1 MNLYGKWKKRIALTA
16 ALTLAAGSSFLVTA
30 CGEKKNT
37 GDSYEEETE
46 TVNTQNEDTEK
57 GMGRYLES
65 DLNLPDNFSMVSALK
80 FLDDGTLRLCYLDS
94 DYEPMYADSHDEG
107 DTWGEAVSL
116 TDLLKLDTD
125 QFSVSF
131 PQLSYDGSIFVMVT
145 EYSEENPND
154 CKLHYYYIDA
164 KGKAREIQLDSV
176 CGQAY
181 ITNSEFTENGTIL
194 LNTPGNG
201 IAEIDP
207 EDERVIRVYEE
218 GNFVNY
224 FGIADHII
232 AAVLDDSIH
241 YYDVDTGKPVEGA
254 ETLSRQIMSDEE
266 NLIITSTSVF
276 PVLFLQGDEEDSLFY
291 VDSDGMYR
299 YALGGSVVEQI
310 IDGSLNSISSPDTGL
325 VDMEQDDKGR
335 FYLAVKNDSDGTD
348 KVLRYEYSKDT
359 PTVPDTEL
367 KVYSLTENSFM
378 RQAAALFQK
387 KYPDI
392 YLELETGMT
401 GEDAVTS
408 TDALKTLNTE
418 IMAGKGPD
426 ILILDG
432 VPADIYVEKGMLED
446 ISGIIGKINE
456 SDGILKNIMDPYIDD
471 DGTIY
476 YMPLK
481 FAIPMIM
488 GWKEDIEK
496 ITDLSTLADV
506 IEEHQTEYNPYSLPT
521 YMVFAP
527 EILLRKMA
535 DVCADAWMKEDGTLD
550 ENAVSGYLS
559 EIRRIFLTSEE
570 IMESRNTGDQND
582 YINDLIVTQL
592 GISVSCREIL
602 DKAQLLA
609 MGGLYSPSDL
619 AMIDSVE
626 KESDLLTDKIWNG
639 QVENRFLPLQTIG
652 ICSKANQKEAAEK
665 FVEFL
670 FSVEGQVIG
679 TEKGL
684 PVNEAVYENMDYWM
698 KEEEGSVLWT
708 WASSNQA
715 TGEMLEGQ
723 VCQPSRKVISRIQ
736 ELGKT
741 LDKPSSVNEFILTAV
756 TDSGAR
762 YIKGEISLEEAVNA
776 ILQEVNL
783 YLSE

>member
-1 MNLYGKWKKRIALTA
+1 
-16 ALTLAAGSSFLVTA
+16 
-30 CGEKKNT
+30 
-37 GDSYEEETE
+37 
-46 TVNTQNEDTEK
+46 
-57 GMGRYLES
+57 
-65 DLNLPDNFSMVSALK
+65 
-80 FLDDGTLRLCYLDS
+80 
-94 DYEPMYADSHDEG
+94 
-107 DTWGEAVSL
+107 
-116 TDLLKLDTD
+116 
-125 QFSVSF
+125 
-131 PQLSYDGSIFVMVT
+131 
-145 EYSEENPND
+145 
-154 CKLHYYYIDA
+154 
-164 KGKAREIQLDSV
+164 
-176 CGQAY
+176 
-181 ITNSEFTENGTIL
+181 
-194 LNTPGNG
+194 
-201 IAEIDP
+201 
-207 EDERVIRVYEE
+207 
-218 GNFVNY
+218 
-224 FGIADHII
+224 
-232 AAVLDDSIH
+232 
-241 YYDVDTGKPVEGA
+241 
-254 ETLSRQIMSDEE
+254 
-266 NLIITSTSVF
+266 
-276 PVLFLQGDEEDSLFY
+276 
-291 VDSDGMYR
+291 
-299 YALGGSVVEQI
+299 
-310 IDGSLNSISSPDTGL
+310 
-325 VDMEQDDKGR
+325 
-335 FYLAVKNDSDGTD
+335 
-348 KVLRYEYSKDT
+348 
-359 PTVPDTEL
+359 
-367 KVYSLTENSFM
+367 
-378 RQAAALFQK
+378 
-387 KYPDI
+387 
-392 YLELETGMT
+392 
-401 GEDAVTS
+401 
-408 TDALKTLNTE
+408 
-418 IMAGKGPD
+418 
-426 ILILDG
+426 
-432 VPADIYVEKGMLED
+432 
-446 ISGIIGKINE
+446 
-456 SDGILKNIMDPYIDD
+456 
-471 DGTIY
+471 
-476 YMPLK
+476 
-481 FAIPMIM
+481 
-488 GWKEDIEK
+488 
-496 ITDLSTLADV
+496 
-506 IEEHQTEYNPYSLPT
+506 
-521 YMVFAP
+521 MVFAP

-559 EIRRIFLTSEE
+559 EIRRIYLTSEG

-679 TEKGL
+679 TENGL

-723 VCQPSRKVISRIQ
+723 VCQPSREVISRIQ